1 MTFDGLGRI
10 GRWCRIAV
18 RGAGAAAA
26 SGAGRDERPVGAGVP
41 GEVVREAVPV
51 DPAGARASPAPPVAS
66 RARAVWIVSPAQP
79 AQLGPTASI
88 EGCRWIATT
97 SRAFSRDSVP
107 QPGYAAG
114 AIQGRVLEIGGREY
128 VDRFGLRADAPTAGR
143 VHRVDVLHA
152 SLANPRRRWSETSR
166 TRTASRADTFDC
178 IICTQ
183 TLHVI
188 FDTRA
193 ALRTL
198 HGALKP
204 GGTLLLT
211 VPGIT
216 RSSVPDRDVWGDWW
230 RFTASSVRR
239 LLEAEFD
246 CGSGHVEAYGN
257 VLTAAG
263 FLYGLAAEDLRAA
276 ELDGRDRDFEVVV
289 TARAIKS

>member
-1 MTFDGLGRI
+1 MVPHRRPWGRQAAGRVAAVTGERSALASLGRSFAK
-10 GRWCRIAV
+10 RCLSRLPV
-18 RGAGAAAA
+18 RGRRRLRRWLRGPIRFG
-26 SGAGRDERPVGAGVP
+26 SFRRL
-41 GEVVREAVPV
+41 
-51 DPAGARASPAPPVAS
+51 SPLN
-66 RARAVWIVSPAQP
+66 RFY
-79 AQLGPTASI
+79 G
-88 EGCRWIATT
+88 
-97 SRAFSRDSVP
+97 FSRGLPLDRYYIESFLSRFSA

-128 VDRFGLRADAPTAGR
+128 ADRYGLPSDAPAPGR

-152 SLANPRRRWSETSR
+152 SPANPEATLVGSLTDEGSLPRD
-166 TRTASRADTFDC
+166 AFDC

-204 GGTLLLT
+204 GGTLLLS

-216 RSSVPDRDVWGDWW
+216 RSCVPDRDAWGDWW
-230 RFTASSVRR
+230 RFTSSSVRR
-239 LLEAEFD
+239 LLEAEFPAD
-246 CGSGHVEAYGN
+246 QVYVEAYGN

-263 FLYGLAAEDLRAA
+263 FLYGLAAEDLRPA
-276 ELDGRDRDFEVVV
+276 ELDSRDRDFEVVV
-289 TARAIKS
+289 TARAIKL

>member
-1 MTFDGLGRI
+1 MAPGR
-10 GRWCRIAV
+10 
-18 RGAGAAAA
+18 
-26 SGAGRDERPVGAGVP
+26 RPVG
-41 GEVVREAVPV
+41 
-51 DPAGARASPAPPVAS
+51 SPAVTGDRSALESLGRSLAKWCLSILPVRGRRRLRQWLRGPVRFGSFRRLSPLNRLYGFS
-66 RARAVWIVSPAQP
+66 RGLPLDRYY
-79 AQLGPTASI
+79 I
-88 EGCRWIATT
+88 EGFL
-97 SRAFSRDSVP
+97 SRFSP

-128 VDRFGLRADAPTAGR
+128 VDRYGLRADAPAAGR
-143 VHRVDVLHA
+143 VHQVDVLHA
-152 SLANPRRRWSETSR
+152 SLANPEATLVGDLTDADSLPP
-166 TRTASRADTFDC
+166 DTFDC

-216 RSSVPDRDVWGDWW
+216 RSSVPERDVWGDWW
-230 RFTASSVRR
+230 RFTTLSMRR

-246 CGSGHVEAYGN
+246 ADQVHVEAYGN

-276 ELDGRDRDFEVVV
+276 ELDSRDRDFEMVV
-289 TARAIKS
+289 TARAIKR